1 MNTPDHLHY
10 TEDHEWANY
19 NGNEVTIGITD
30 FAQSQ
35 LGDVIFV
42 ELPEVGEEIIAG
54 ESFGEVEAVKT
65 VSELFAPISGT
76 ICAVN
81 EDLEGSPDKV
91 NADPYGDGWLIKV
104 TPSNVDEKKDFYNF
118 WRKKGFMVF
127 GFDVNDRLKGV
138 RDFDNKIKLPLD
150 TSKKIK
156 MFVLKHL
163 GKLMLPTCSIAF
175 ICVYIKADGGVVQC
189 FNDWSNENIIENIND
204 KKIKEIFHNDKYKKI
219 RKKLLADK
227 LDDSVICS
235 KCDLY
240 REGIW
245 LTA

>member
-19 NGNEVTIGITD
+19 NGNEVSIGITD

-81 EDLEGSPDKV
+81 RDLEDFPDKV
-91 NADPYGDGWLIKV
+91 NADPYGGGWLIKV
-104 TPSNVDEKKDFYNF
+104 TPSNLDEKD
-118 WRKKGFMVF
+118 
-127 GFDVNDRLKGV
+127 
-138 RDFDNKIKLPLD
+138 
-150 TSKKIK
+150 
-156 MFVLKHL
+156 
-163 GKLMLPTCSIAF
+163 KLMNFSSYEEF
-175 ICVYIKADGGVVQC
+175 I
-189 FNDWSNENIIENIND
+189 S
-204 KKIKEIFHNDKYKKI
+204 
-219 RKKLLADK
+219 
-227 LDDSVICS
+227 
-235 KCDLY
+235 
-240 REGIW
+240 
-245 LTA
+245 